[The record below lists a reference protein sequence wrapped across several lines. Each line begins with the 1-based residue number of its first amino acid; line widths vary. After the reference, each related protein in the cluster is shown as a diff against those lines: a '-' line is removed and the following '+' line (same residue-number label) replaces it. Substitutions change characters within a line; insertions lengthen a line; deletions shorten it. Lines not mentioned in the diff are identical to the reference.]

1 LKSFQIDA
9 RITLQ
14 EPVWEDIMRFPR
26 RKFLQLAA
34 GAALP
39 AALATVALL
48 VPTSGILLG
57 SSAADCSAS
66 NCGAGQ
72 AMPFRQ
78 GPYFNH
84 ALPAGWLVMEEN
96 NTMLLLQ
103 SRDRSADISVAGIG
117 GLKQQLTPE
126 VFAYQRMVALRLTDV
141 RFSSVVY
148 IIPMAAYDGAAV
160 MDVTYTAPIGRMRGL
175 VVSNVATVYNRN
187 VFDRTDGVMALVGA
201 KESIWD
207 AYSNWLPEV
216 ALQAMHT
223 GPNPF
228 DAPRREAERANQM
241 VTTHRDWAKRT
252 WDELVAYRS
261 KTQAGQDAAPG
272 MPRGA
277 LPAGQQLYDNP
288 YGGAPIRQSAG
299 PAAIW
304 INRNGQQL
312 PTDDPSF
319 DPRIPT
325 DPEWQRLIP
334 KRP

>member
-1 LKSFQIDA
+1 MIL
-9 RITLQ
+9 
-14 EPVWEDIMRFPR
+14 EDIMRFPR
-26 RKFLQLAA
+26 RRFLQLGG
-34 GAALP
+34 GASLP

-48 VPTSGILLG
+48 MPTSGILLG
-57 SSAADCSAS
+57 SFAADCSAS

-84 ALPAGWLVMEEN
+84 ALPAGWLVMQEN

-103 SRDRSADISVAGIG
+103 SRDQSADISVAGIG

-126 VFAYQRMVALRLTDV
+126 VFAFQRMAALRLTDV
-141 RFSSVVY
+141 RFTSVVY

-160 MDVTYTAPIGRMRGL
+160 MDVTYTAPMGRMRGL

-187 VFDRTDGVMALVGA
+187 VFERTDGVMALVGA
-201 KESIWD
+201 KERIWD
-207 AYSNWLPEV
+207 AYSSWLPGV
-216 ALQAMHT
+216 ALQAVHT
-223 GPNPF
+223 GVNPF
-228 DAPRREAERANQM
+228 DAPRRDAERANQTNQM
-241 VTTHRDWAKRT
+241 VSAHRDWAKRT
-252 WDELVAYRS
+252 WDELVAYRT
-261 KTQAGQDAAPG
+261 KTQADQDAAPG
-272 MPRGA
+272 MPQAA
-277 LPAGQQLYDNP
+277 LPAGQQWYDNP
-288 YGGAPIRQSAG
+288 YGGAPIRQSTD

-319 DPRIPT
+319 DPRTPN
-325 DPEWQRLIP
+325 DPEWRRLIP